1 MSAKVEVELV
11 VRQFESFNAGD
22 FAAVADA
29 YAEDVTLVLNGLF
42 AGRTETVTGKP
53 EVLDWFEDVVFKE
66 FVDSRFD
73 VEESRGRGARVL
85 IFATHRARGRHSG
98 VPVEQR
104 FAYIFT
110 VREGRIERLEVWAD
124 RGAAVEA
131 LRGD

>member
-1 MSAKVEVELV
+1 VSTKIEVV
-11 VRQFESFNAGD
+11 VGQFYSFNARD

-53 EVLDWFEDVVFKE
+53 AVLDWFGDVVFKE

-85 IFATHRARGRHSG
+85 IFAIHHARGRHNG

-104 FAYIFT
+104 FAYVFT
-110 VREGRIERLEVWAD
+110 VREGKVERLEVWAD
-124 RGAAVEA
+124 RGAALEA
-131 LRGD
+131 FGRD